1 MLYTLPSTK
10 FTHFPWFRA
19 KCEEDPHTSHNL
31 YTLFII
37 PLKEN
42 VTFHSQALR
51 DILIN
56 YETGTVH
63 LKDNPIF

>member
-10 FTHFPWFRA
+10 PIHFPWFRA

-56 YETGTVH
+56 
-63 LKDNPIF
+63 